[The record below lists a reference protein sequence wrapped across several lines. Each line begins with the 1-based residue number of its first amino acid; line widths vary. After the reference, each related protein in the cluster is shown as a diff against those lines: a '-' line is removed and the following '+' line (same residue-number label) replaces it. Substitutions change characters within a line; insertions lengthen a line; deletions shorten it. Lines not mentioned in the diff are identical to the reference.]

1 MDDDPKRENAIRFIT
16 SLQDMAPGELERL
29 IRTEAGEGLS
39 AFFASYAGGVI
50 QNQAAAPEQ
59 AASTLMMLGYL
70 IRAAEA
76 APVGPQTPTAEA

>member
-1 MDDDPKRENAIRFIT
+1 MDDDAKRENAIRFIT

-70 IRAAEA
+70 IRADEETGA
-76 APVGPQTPTAEA
+76 ATEPPPT

>member
-1 MDDDPKRENAIRFIT
+1 MDEDPKRENAIRFIT

-29 IRTEAGEGLS
+29 IRDEAGEALS

-50 QNQAAAPEQ
+50 ENQAAAAAQ

-70 IRAAEA
+70 IRAAEETPA
-76 APVGPQTPTAEA
+76 APPPPAEA